1 MPVIDKTFSGSK
13 NPLDKLSKTLE
24 MLNTSDVDA
33 QFLDKRGKP
42 SITRDY
48 LEMVISEYAVSSQA
62 PQIFNKFLSE
72 DTKLDKALREYK
84 ANIAMLLSSVTQQ
97 GAMQG
102 SIASQAPSASAS
114 PSGAAPAPAPQ
125 PAPAP
130 NPQQGAG
137 MGAK

>member
-24 MLNTSDVDA
+24 MLNKSDVDA
-33 QFLDKRGKP
+33 QFLDQRGKP

-72 DTKLDKALREYK
+72 DTKLDKSLREYK
-84 ANIAMLLSSVTQQ
+84 ANIAMLLSSITQQ

-102 SIASQAPSASAS
+102 SIAAAAPSATAS
-114 PSGAAPAPAPQ
+114 PSGAAPAPQ

-130 NPQQGAG
+130 NPQQGATPG
-137 MGAK
+137 VK